1 MAKRAKEVIIINT
14 IAFGKK
20 IREARKKFGY
30 TQLELSEILKISP
43 NFLGDIERGKKL
55 PSLNKTIVIANELKL
70 NLEYLFFESLDN
82 EINETGDIYFTDKQL
97 QVLNKVV
104 KQINETFKS

>member
-70 NLEYLFFESLDN
+70 NLE
-82 EINETGDIYFTDKQL
+82 
-97 QVLNKVV
+97 
-104 KQINETFKS
+104 